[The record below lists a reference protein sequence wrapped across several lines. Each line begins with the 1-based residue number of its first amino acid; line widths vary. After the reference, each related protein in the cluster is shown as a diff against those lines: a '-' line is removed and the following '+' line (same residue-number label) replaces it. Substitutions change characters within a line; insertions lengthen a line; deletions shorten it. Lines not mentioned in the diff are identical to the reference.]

1 MKKIVFSLLL
11 ATISFAVN
19 AQFNSVKDPFLVK
32 TLTNESFEKI
42 NAETSHGNISVSP
55 VAAGEARIE
64 VYIRS
69 GANWDDKLSKE
80 EIQQRLDENYTLDV
94 SVSGG
99 LLTAVARQKK
109 MNFNIGKKSLSI
121 SFTIYTTQT
130 VSTILR
136 SSHGNISLHG
146 LTGSQD
152 IATSH
157 GNLGIEKVSG
167 KITGET
173 SHGNISISSSVSEI
187 DLGTSHGNIDVKNCE
202 GTIKLATSNGDIQ
215 LKDIKGK
222 MSAGTNHG
230 NVTGGDITG
239 VGLSA
244 TTSHGNVDLK
254 DLSCAVQTSTSHGNI
269 NLSFT
274 GVAGPVTIDN
284 SNGNISLLLPKGKGI
299 DLDLH
304 AKGIRIDAMDN
315 FSGSKDERAMKGT
328 LNGGGATIKATTGK
342 GTISLSFR

>member
-11 ATISFAVN
+11 TIISFGVN

-42 NAETSHGNISVSP
+42 NAETSHGNIFVSP

-69 GANWDDKLSKE
+69 SANWDEKLSKE
-80 EIQQRLDENYTLDV
+80 EIQKRLDENYTLDI
-94 SVSGG
+94 SVSGN
-99 LLTAVARQKK
+99 LLSAVARQKK
-109 MNFNIGKKSLSI
+109 MNFNIGKESLSI
-121 SFTIYTTQT
+121 SFTIYTAQT

-136 SSHGNISLHG
+136 SSHGNISLAG

-157 GNLGIEKVSG
+157 GNLGIEKISG
-167 KITGET
+167 KITGKT
-173 SHGNISISSSVSEI
+173 SHGNISISGAANEI

-202 GTIKLATSNGDIQ
+202 GTIKLVTSNGDIQ
-215 LKDIKGK
+215 LKDVKGK
-222 MSAGTNHG
+222 AGAATSHG
-230 NVTGGDITG
+230 NITGGDITG
-239 VGLSA
+239 AELSA
-244 TTSHGNVDLK
+244 TTSHGNVDLN

-269 NLSFT
+269 NLSFNEL
-274 GVAGPVTIDN
+274 AGPATVDN
-284 SNGNISLLLPKGKGI
+284 SDSNISLVLPKGKGV

-328 LNGGGATIKATTGK
+328 LNGGGTTIKATTGK
-342 GTISLSFR
+342 GSISLSFR